1 MDVEQIRAYA
11 LSKKAVTEGFPFD
24 QTTLVFKVGG
34 KMFLLMS
41 LDRFPLSFSV
51 KTDPNWSD
59 ELRASYPQI
68 QGAFHMNKTHW
79 NSVEPEGLDQKL
91 LRELIDHSYDL
102 VFASLSRKLREE
114 ILEHD

>member
-1 MDVEQIRAYA
+1 MDAEQIRQYA
-11 LSKKAVTEGFPFD
+11 LSKKAVSEGFPFD

-34 KMFLLMS
+34 KMFLLLS
-41 LDRFPLSFSV
+41 LDRFPLGFSV

-79 NSVEPEGLDQKL
+79 NSVEPDGLERKL
-91 LRELIDHSYDL
+91 VLQLIDHSYDL
-102 VFASLSRKLREE
+102 VFASLTRKLREE
-114 ILEHD
+114 ILEGE